1 MTLPESECAYLLYAR
16 YTRAW
21 IAITLLEAHHTELAG
36 YCAAFGLNIIMFGAA
51 LFSPCD
57 VGVVGSEAGDCDPPR
72 CSVSPVT

>member
-1 MTLPESECAYLLYAR
+1 MALPGSECAYLLYAR
-16 YTRAW
+16 MD
-21 IAITLLEAHHTELAG
+21 AITLLEAHHTELAG

-51 LFSPCD
+51 LVSPCD